1 MTLRELQ
8 ALFDRQLIALYE
20 AKELASIWKWWI
32 CERLNFTPMQVV
44 QSMEDVLT
52 EQQIL
57 QLESDLVRFSKREPL
72 QYILENTEFYSL
84 KLKCSPS
91 ALIPRPETEELV
103 HWILEENSDFLT
115 HFLDIG
121 TGTGCIPLAVK
132 NQRPSW
138 NVSALDCSEK
148 ALELARENAL
158 IHSLDCL
165 WINFDLLKDGNFP
178 MVHPITIISSNP
190 PYIPWKEKEKMASQV
205 KDFEPNIALF
215 VSDDDPIIF
224 YRKIIEFSLQYGAP
238 NVKVY
243 VEIHENLSK
252 ELVDLF
258 QRNQFAN
265 IELRKDLQGKE
276 RMIRAQRLSLSC
288 ET

>member
-1 MTLRELQ
+1 
-8 ALFDRQLIALYE
+8 
-20 AKELASIWKWWI
+20 
-32 CERLNFTPMQVV
+32 
-44 QSMEDVLT
+44 
-52 EQQIL
+52 
-57 QLESDLVRFSKREPL
+57 
-72 QYILENTEFYSL
+72 
-84 KLKCSPS
+84 
-91 ALIPRPETEELV
+91 
-103 HWILEENSDFLT
+103 
-115 HFLDIG
+115 
-121 TGTGCIPLAVK
+121 
-132 NQRPSW
+132 
-138 NVSALDCSEK
+138 
-148 ALELARENAL
+148 
-158 IHSLDCL
+158 
-165 WINFDLLKDGNFP
+165 
-178 MVHPITIISSNP
+178 
-190 PYIPWKEKEKMASQV
+190 MASQV

>member
-8 ALFDRQLIALYE
+8 IQFHDQLNPLYDSD
-20 AKELASIWKWWI
+20 ELANVWKWWL
-32 CERLNFTPMQVV
+32 CERLNCSPLQLTQTMN
-44 QSMEDVLT
+44 DVLSQ
-52 EQQIL
+52 QQIQ
-57 QLESDLVRFSKREPL
+57 QLEADLVRFITGEPL
-72 QYILENTEFYSL
+72 QYILGNTEFYSL

-103 HWILEENSDFLT
+103 HWILKENDHGAC

-121 TGTGCIPLAVK
+121 TGTGCIPLAIK

-138 NVSALDCSEK
+138 SVSALDCSEK
-148 ALELARENAL
+148 SLELARENAL
-158 IHSLDCL
+158 IHSLDCH
-165 WINFDLLKDGNFP
+165 WINYDLLSDGHFP
-178 MVHPITIISSNP
+178 LVGPLHIIASNP
-190 PYIPWKEKEKMASQV
+190 PYIPWNEKEQMASRV

-215 VSDDDPIIF
+215 VPDEDPLIF
-224 YRKIIEFSLQYGAP
+224 YRKIIEFSLRYGAS

-243 VEIHENLSK
+243 FEIHELLSQ
-252 ELVDLF
+252 ELVELLK
-258 QRNQFAN
+258 RKHFAN
-265 IELRKDLQGKE
+265 IEIRKDLQGKE